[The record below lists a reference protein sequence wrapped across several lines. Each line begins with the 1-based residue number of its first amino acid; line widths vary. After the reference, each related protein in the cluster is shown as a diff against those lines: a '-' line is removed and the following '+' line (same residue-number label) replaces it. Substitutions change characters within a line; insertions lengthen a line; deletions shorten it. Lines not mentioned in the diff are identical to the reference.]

1 MMGLLPLFSSKG
13 RMKKRKNIFVWLAV
27 FLIKTLLVIA
37 GLALFLFGAINAS
50 MMFVPKFAEAD
61 EIRTSVEKS
70 GEKYDYIMVLG
81 ASVRKDVPSHMLRDR
96 LDKAIE
102 LYKAD
107 SSEYLLMTGDS
118 STKYYDEVGTM
129 TSYARAAGVDA
140 DHILQDAYGLNTY
153 ESLRRARKEYG
164 CGRILIVTQKYHIYR
179 AVFLAD
185 MLGFEAV
192 GVATDEA
199 EYQGQA
205 ARDRRE
211 ILARCKDFVIAHI
224 DRLMGEES
232 ALAFDRWGDS
242 IYKKYIHSN

>member
-1 MMGLLPLFSSKG
+1 
-13 RMKKRKNIFVWLAV
+13 MKKQKNIFARMAG

-37 GLALFLFGAINAS
+37 GLVLLLFAAINAS
-50 MMFVPKFAEAD
+50 MIFIPKYMKTD
-61 EIRTSVEKS
+61 EVKASVEKS

-81 ASVRKDVPSHMLRDR
+81 ASVRKDVPSHMLKDR

-102 LYKAD
+102 LYNAD
-107 SSEYLLMTGDS
+107 SSQYLLMTGDS

-129 TSYARAAGVDA
+129 TSYAKAAGVEA
-140 DHILQDAYGLNTY
+140 DHILQDSYGLNTY

-164 CGRILIVTQKYHIYR
+164 CGRILIVTQKYHLYR

-185 MLGFEAV
+185 MLGFEVV

-211 ILARCKDFVIAHI
+211 ILARCKDFMIGHI
-224 DRLMGEES
+224 DRLLGEES
-232 ALAFDRWGDS
+232 ALQFDRWGES
-242 IYKKYIHSN
+242 IYKKYFH